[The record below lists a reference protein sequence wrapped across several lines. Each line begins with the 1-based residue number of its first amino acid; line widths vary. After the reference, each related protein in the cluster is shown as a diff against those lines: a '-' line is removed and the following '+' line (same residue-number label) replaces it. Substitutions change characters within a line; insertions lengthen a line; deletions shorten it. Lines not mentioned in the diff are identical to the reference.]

1 MITVKQYAED
11 RNITIQAVHQSMKG
25 KRKKGLLEGHVHLV
39 DGIKWLD
46 DEAVAILDTDRKKP
60 PVIYERENANATIE
74 QLRQD
79 REMLLAKVTALSE
92 WKAENAMAI
101 AEANQTQLRLT
112 AAEHEKG
119 ELAAQLAD
127 AKAEIA
133 AMSEELGGLSM
144 AAQDAELD
152 ANNARR
158 KAAEAEAEKDAWMQ
172 YAAALEAYNALSW
185 WKRRKAEKPVAPVVP
200 VEQRGTADETK

>member
-46 DEAVAILDTDRKKP
+46 DEAVAILDKDRKKP

-79 REMLLAKVTALSE
+79 REVLLAKVAALSE
-92 WKAENAMAI
+92 WKAENAIAI

-112 AAEHEKG
+112 AAEQEKG
-119 ELAAQLAD
+119 ELEKQLVA
-127 AKAEIA
+127 AKAEIDA
-133 AMSEELGGLSM
+133 LGEEVGSLSL

-152 ANNARR
+152 ANNARH
-158 KAAEAEAEKDAWMQ
+158 KAAKAEAEKQAWME
-172 YAAALEAYNALSW
+172 YAAAMEAYNALGW
-185 WKRRKAEKPVAPVVP
+185 WKRRKAEKPVAPV
-200 VEQRGTADETK
+200 EQGVAEDGQK

>member
-46 DEAVAILDTDRKKP
+46 DEAVAILDKDRKKP

-79 REMLLAKVTALSE
+79 REVLLAKVAALSE
-92 WKAENAMAI
+92 WKAENAIAI

-112 AAEHEKG
+112 AAEQEKG
-119 ELAAQLAD
+119 ELEKQLVA
-127 AKAEIA
+127 AKAEIDA
-133 AMSEELGGLSM
+133 LGVEVDSQRQ
-144 AAQDAELD
+144 AAQDATKD
-152 ANNARR
+152 AHDARR
-158 KAAEAEAEKDAWMQ
+158 KAAEAEADKQAWVE
-172 YAAALEAYNALSW
+172 YAAAMEAYNSLGW
-185 WKRRKAEKPVAPVVP
+185 WKRRKAEKPVAPV
-200 VEQRGTADETK
+200 EQGVAENEQK

>member
-25 KRKKGLLEGHVHLV
+25 KRKKGLLEGHVHTV

-46 DEAVAILDTDRKKP
+46 DEAVIILDKDRRKP
-60 PVIYERENANATIE
+60 PVIFEREDANATIE
-74 QLRQD
+74 QLRNEK
-79 REMLLAKVTALSE
+79 EMLLTRLAEVSE

-112 AAEHEKG
+112 AAEKEKG
-119 ELAAQLAD
+119 LLEGFLAD

-133 AMSEELGGLSM
+133 ALGEELGSLSM

-152 ANNARR
+152 AHNARQ
-158 KAAEAEAEKDAWMQ
+158 KAAKAEADKEAWMQ

-185 WKRRKAEKPVAPVVP
+185 WKRRKAEKPVAPV
-200 VEQRGTADETK
+200 EQGGADSETK